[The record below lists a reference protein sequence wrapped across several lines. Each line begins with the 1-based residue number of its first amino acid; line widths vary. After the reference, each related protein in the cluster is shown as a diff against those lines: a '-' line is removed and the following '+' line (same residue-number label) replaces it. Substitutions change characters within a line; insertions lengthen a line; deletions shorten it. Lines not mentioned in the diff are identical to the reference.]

1 MNKPEQIKELKK
13 ICKSYDIPDD
23 LIDFEA
29 RVDSKLSYEE
39 NEAHIK
45 EFIEI
50 LASSQDNK
58 KKIENDKKV
67 KKIEITDEKQE
78 AERILLENLRK
89 EEQHTE
95 QEFNK
100 SLEKIKF
107 ESTEVLDKAFYT
119 TRKIVETLIK
129 SKNINGLIIKGESG
143 LGKSYTC
150 LKVFKDMGLRN
161 KEEYDILASYCTP
174 LELYNFLYENRDN
187 KILLLDDIMKIF
199 ENELSIGI
207 LLSALW
213 GEGKRVVNYHTTSAK
228 LTIPQSFI
236 FNSKIIW
243 CLNKLP
249 RGLENIKSRC
259 FFYTL
264 EFDYKEK
271 IMLLYELAKIRKIPL
286 AVADFI
292 YQNSDEMTPNLDFR
306 LLLKVYD
313 IKQNNVDWEKIANSL
328 LNKNEKLATA
338 KKILM
343 TGTYM
348 KDMLKEWEEKTGLSP
363 RQLYRYKAVISGN
376 KSTLK

>member
-1 MNKPEQIKELKK
+1 MDKPEQITKFKEM
-13 ICKSYDIPDD
+13 CKLFKVDAD
-23 LIDFEA
+23 LLDFEA
-29 RVDSKLSYEE
+29 EIDSTLSYDE
-39 NEAHIK
+39 NKGRIIELIGTLAKQQDRIEA
-45 EFIEI
+45 
-50 LASSQDNK
+50 
-58 KKIENDKKV
+58 DKKV
-67 KKIEITDEKQE
+67 KKASI
-78 AERILLENLRK
+78 K
-89 EEQHTE
+89 EEKRE
-95 QEFNK
+95 QERVLIQEIQKSELHTQKEFEK

-107 ESTEVLDKAFYT
+107 ESTDVLDKAFYT
-119 TRKIVETLIK
+119 TKKIVETLIK

-150 LKVFKDMGLRN
+150 LKVFNDMKLKREDYG
-161 KEEYDILASYCTP
+161 ILASYCTP
-174 LELYNFLYENRDN
+174 LELYNFLYENREG

-228 LTIPQSFI
+228 LTIPKSFI

-259 FFYTL
+259 YFYTL

-271 IMLLYELAKIRKIPL
+271 IMLLYELAKIKKIPL
-286 AVADFI
+286 EVVDFI

-313 IKQNNVDWEKIANSL
+313 IKQNNDDWKNIASAL

-343 TGTYM
+343 TGAYT
-348 KDMLKEWEEKTGLSP
+348 KDMLKEWEQETGLSA
-363 RQLYRYKAVISGN
+363 RQFYRYKTKIIR
-376 KSTLK
+376 

>member
-1 MNKPEQIKELKK
+1 MDKPEQIAKFKEM
-13 ICKSYDIPDD
+13 CKLFKVDTD
-23 LIDFEA
+23 LLDFEA
-29 RVDSKLSYEE
+29 EVDGSLTYDE
-39 NEAHIK
+39 NKAK
-45 EFIEI
+45 I
-50 LASSQDNK
+50 LELIGTLAKQQD
-58 KKIENDKKV
+58 KIEADKKV
-67 KKIEITDEKQE
+67 NKKSI
-78 AERILLENLRK
+78 K
-89 EEQHTE
+89 EEKRE
-95 QEFNK
+95 QERVLIQEIQKAELHTQKEFEK

-107 ESTEVLDKAFYT
+107 ESSEVLDRAFYT
-119 TRKIVETLIK
+119 TKKIVETLIK

-150 LKVFKDMGLRN
+150 LKVFNDMKIKR
-161 KEEYDILASYCTP
+161 EDYDILSSYCTP
-174 LELYNFLYENRDN
+174 LELYNFLYKNREG

-213 GEGKRVVNYHTTSAK
+213 GEGTRVVNYHTTSAK
-228 LTIPQSFI
+228 LTIPKSFI

-259 FFYTL
+259 YFYTL

-286 AVADFI
+286 EVVDFI
-292 YQNSDEMTPNLDFR
+292 YENSDEMTPNLDFR

-313 IKQNNVDWEKIANSL
+313 IKQNNDDWEKIASAL

-343 TGTYM
+343 TGAYT
-348 KDMLKEWEEKTGLSP
+348 KDMLEKWTQETGLSA
-363 RQLYRYKAVISGN
+363 RQFRRYKAVITEN
-376 KSTLK
+376 KPNLH

>member
-1 MNKPEQIKELKK
+1 MIKMEKEQQIAKFKEM
-13 ICKSYDIPDD
+13 CKLFKVDTD
-23 LIDFEA
+23 LLDFQAE
-29 RVDSKLSYEE
+29 VDGTLSYEE
-39 NEAHIK
+39 NKAKMIELIGTLAKQQDRIEADKKINKKSIK
-45 EFIEI
+45 E
-50 LASSQDNK
+50 
-58 KKIENDKKV
+58 
-67 KKIEITDEKQE
+67 EK
-78 AERILLENLRK
+78 R
-89 EEQHTE
+89 E
-95 QEFNK
+95 QERLIIQEIQKAELHTQKEFEK

-107 ESTEVLDKAFYT
+107 QSTEVLDKAFYT
-119 TRKIVETLIK
+119 TKKIVETLIK

-150 LKVFKDMGLRN
+150 LQVFSDILKREDYG
-161 KEEYDILASYCTP
+161 ILASYCTP
-174 LELYNFLYENRDN
+174 LELYNFLYENREG
-187 KILLLDDIMKIF
+187 KVLLLDDIMKIF

-228 LTIPQSFI
+228 LTIPKSFI

-264 EFDYKEK
+264 EFDYKTK
-271 IMLLYELAKIRKIPL
+271 IKLLYELAKIKNIPL
-286 AVADFI
+286 EVVDFI
-292 YQNSDEMTPNLDFR
+292 YQNSDELTPNLDFR

-313 IKQNNVDWEKIANSL
+313 IKQNNEDWEKIASAL

-343 TGTYM
+343 TGTYV
-348 KDMLKEWEEKTGLSP
+348 KDMLKDWGEQTGLSP
-363 RQLYRYKAVISGN
+363 RQFYRYKAKLN
-376 KSTLK
+376 